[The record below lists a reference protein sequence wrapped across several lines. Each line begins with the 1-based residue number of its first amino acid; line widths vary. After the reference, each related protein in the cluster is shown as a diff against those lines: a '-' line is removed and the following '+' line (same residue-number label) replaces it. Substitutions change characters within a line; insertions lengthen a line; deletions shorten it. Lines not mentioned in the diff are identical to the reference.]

1 MVITAAVTMPDVK
14 KKNMQTWAGVAY
26 RLAGVAAGDGVC
38 AVMCL
43 RETDF

>member
-1 MVITAAVTMPDVK
+1 MVSTAAVTMPDVK
-14 KKNMQTWAGVAY
+14 KTMQTWAGVAY

-38 AVMCL
+38 AVMWL